1 MPVLGQ
7 GTNLPSTPGYLTVPT
22 WNGSAWA
29 ARQTSGIKN
38 STTPEAFGAVG
49 NTPANDDAP
58 AIEAAIAAMVAACIA
73 DGSYV
78 CEVVFDEGKNYY
90 ANRAPRLNPTING
103 TPSYAYAQ
111 IALPFLP
118 WDWRVAGTAKL
129 PSGTYTGATP
139 LVTLILRSQASGQAS
154 NTTFNQQPCSIITTP
169 TTGASLATDGNGA
182 PSVIGGPAFYA
193 TNFSPP
199 TQWSGI
205 NLVIDGLNI
214 VSAPNPVFCGLD
226 LTRINTTELRSLH
239 VMVPSGGYASPAACT
254 NRMAFGIRMPNN
266 QNGGKQRV
274 GTLGVYGY
282 FAGMSMCEHLIADN
296 VMLYW
301 NQLAICY
308 DSPGSHESWIS
319 CLQTSGNGNLIAFVD
334 RNAGITQIPNVEMP
348 LVVGMWGL
356 EDMAAKIW
364 DQSHQLR
371 LEANVYNVPI
381 GGATNLI
388 PPMDGG
394 ANVRLTQIRQSRGSV
409 TAPAVPA
416 TTVAYK
422 NAFGRDAWV
431 TVSGGT
437 VTAIAVDSVTTG
449 LTSGQFIVP
458 NNRTITLTYS
468 SAPTWA
474 WWLF

>member
-7 GTNLPSTPGYLTVPT
+7 GTNLPNSPGYLQVPT
-22 WNGSAWA
+22 WNGSAWVP
-29 ARQTSGIKN
+29 RQASGIKN
-38 STTPEAFGAVG
+38 STTPEAFGALG

-78 CEVVFDEGKNYY
+78 CEVVFDAGKNYY
-90 ANRAPRLNPTING
+90 ANRAPRYNPTING
-103 TPSYAYAQ
+103 AASYANAQ
-111 IALPFLP
+111 IALPHVP
-118 WDWRVAGTAKL
+118 WDWRVPGAPKV

-139 LVTLILRSQASGQAS
+139 LVTLILRSQASQQAS
-154 NTTFNQQPCSIITTP
+154 NTSFNQQPCSIITTP
-169 TTGASLATDGNGA
+169 TTGASNATDGNGV
-182 PSVIGGPAFYA
+182 PSVIGGPAMYN
-193 TNFSPP
+193 TNTTPP

-205 NLVIDGLNI
+205 NLIVDGLNV
-214 VSAPNPVFCGLD
+214 VSSANPRFCGLD
-226 LTRINTTELRSLH
+226 LTGINTCELWSLH
-239 VMVPSGGYASPAACT
+239 VTVPTQGYAAPTACT
-254 NRMAFGIRMPNN
+254 NKMAFGVRLPAN
-266 QNGGKQRV
+266 QNGGKIRI

-282 FAGMSMCEHLIADN
+282 YSGIAMSEHVIADN

-301 NQLAICY
+301 NQVAICY
-308 DSPGSHESWIS
+308 DQPGSHESWFS
-319 CLQTSGNGNLIAFVD
+319 QLQTSGNANLIAFVD
-334 RNAGITQIPNVEMP
+334 RNTGVGQVPGVEMP
-348 LVVGMWGL
+348 FAVGMWGM
-356 EDMAAKIW
+356 EDMSSKIW
-364 DQSHQLR
+364 DLNNQLKI
-371 LEANVYNVPI
+371 EATIYNVPI

-394 ANVRLTQIRQSRGSV
+394 ANVRLTQLRQSRGSV
-409 TAPAVPA
+409 TAPSVPA

-431 TVSGGT
+431 TVTGGT
-437 VTAIAVDSVTTG
+437 VTGIAIDGVSTG
-449 LTSGQFIVP
+449 LTSGQFVVP